1 MYSLLKN
8 LFYRLFVS
16 KSEHSQLFDMTTRK
30 NNLSVIVILFFVIS
44 IACTTKER
52 QAEVNQE
59 SENLNVSSV
68 EGSVKSE
75 LSAEQNNT
83 LALMVSLCFTCHNP
97 DHGTTPRLAPP
108 MFKVREHYY
117 KNGISRDEFVS
128 RITSYA
134 LNPTQEASI
143 MPGAVRNF
151 GLMPKSAFKPE
162 DVSKIAAYIY
172 DNDLSSEG
180 WREEWKKFQQQK
192 NSGFSK

>member
-1 MYSLLKN
+1 MKN
-8 LFYRLFVS
+8 LFI
-16 KSEHSQLFDMTTRK
+16 T
-30 NNLSVIVILFFVIS
+30 IVILVFLFS

-52 QAEVNQE
+52 QADLNQQ
-59 SENLNVSSV
+59 SENLYLSSV
-68 EGSVKSE
+68 DGNVKSE
-75 LSAEQNNT
+75 LSLEQTNA
-83 LALMVSLCFTCHNP
+83 LELMVSLCFTCHHP

-162 DVSKIAAYIY
+162 DVRKIADYIF

-180 WREEWKKFQQQK
+180 WRGEWKKFQDQNQSNTIK
-192 NSGFSK
+192 

>member
-1 MYSLLKN
+1 MLVNEPFLQPIC
-8 LFYRLFVS
+8 S
-16 KSEHSQLFDMTTRK
+16 KSEHSQIFVMTTRK
-30 NNLSVIVILFFVIS
+30 NILAIIVILVFVSS
-44 IACTTKER
+44 IACTTKET
-52 QAEVNQE
+52 QADVNQQ

-68 EGSVKSE
+68 EGNVESE
-75 LSAEQNNT
+75 LATEQNNA
-83 LALMVSLCFTCHNP
+83 LELMVSLCFTCHHP
-97 DHGTTPRLAPP
+97 GHGTTPRLAPP

-162 DVSKIAAYIY
+162 DVNKIAAYIY
-172 DNDLSSEG
+172 DNDLSSAG
-180 WREEWKKFQQQK
+180 WSEEWKKFREQNLTDPNK
-192 NSGFSK
+192 